1 MPTTQP
7 IFPGRQSGLENARDR
22 WRRRAAISLQNGVQ
36 MDVVRQAY
44 LYDIDRINKGG
55 TPMSDREA
63 AIAISSEKVLTGE
76 TGMGRGRFNPLG
88 FAENAARDLKDIV
101 LGLPQLPGFMLKEP
115 AAIVDP
121 DKGLIPSVSEG
132 VGMLAKGDL
141 KGLGRIGGAPGVR
154 LVPGSFTAEMIGG
167 GYEGDKSVKELV
179 SHPVFTF
186 LDLLPIA
193 SKAGLTAKAVKKI
206 RESGPYDRV
215 ASSMANTGAGGLL
228 AQGAAR
234 RGRQTQRA
242 AEEGLL
248 VEDFIGGRFTTVDDL
263 KTHLAAKWLD
273 VFDDAEMAKT
283 GDAYQFGEWNPGM
296 PAPEWAR
303 NSGRGEQ
310 WLKMSHDYVEML
322 QWFTDHGLKE
332 TSELLMIGGEIYPAT
347 AEIKAIIKKME
358 KADKGDPTYVK
369 QKDSAT
375 TKEVN
380 KGGQAARI
388 AQELKAQKK
397 IVDSH
402 DPLAASATVTSLFE
416 RIEKM
421 RLPDLGFPDEIKA
434 ATTKSETDAAARDSL
449 KPREET
455 VISETGWPEDVAPMR
470 PGEQAHHYGNERSPV
485 VDGDGISVTG
495 KPPTTEA
502 GRLVA
507 TRRKIDGEL
516 VAENAADLTAARI
529 AAARNLETVANEVGM
544 NPDQARATVMESQ
557 GKLRPGSLED
567 RVRDVNAQLLDA
579 AEDLAVE
586 IDIVIEGQS
595 GKTRKMTLLEKKI
608 EDLKTNG
615 WTERTI
621 KGEKYYVEPTEVSR
635 LEAAHKVASK
645 ARDQAKKDVA
655 SKQGEVLVNTEA
667 SSVPVQSLVEEFIRE
682 ELREGLAGK
691 DNRNI
696 SKSGSKDVGATD
708 APEGY
713 RIEGPA
719 DAVRKGMTYPTSLTA
734 YEKNLVRSGRGSR
747 MLIDPEDGALWVT
760 DEFRP
765 KGYDGAIPGEDTYV
779 LTRQKKDGSWEN
791 RLVSAD
797 NIDNFAVMDD
807 WTDMDMKR
815 FEGHRR
821 EAFTEER
828 LDQLIDQLVEASR
841 VAPEESFVSQRGV
854 HSSVA
859 AQRVMDR
866 AKEILPDT
874 NASAVGRGQLWQP
887 LVDMTEGRY
896 GVRGPTIVDEGTRLV
911 ERQAN
916 VEKLV
921 EDIARAEAAAAQ
933 SVVPARRVLDAHD
946 SLQKVR
952 KLESDLQS
960 RLESGTATFT
970 EKPAAKGKAH
980 PDEPELRELYDQLDE
995 IDTTGS
1001 AHPLYAAKEAFETRA
1016 QELFDAG
1023 VRVAPSQRKKMA
1035 ALGKSSRKVKKGD
1048 QAGYDKARSR
1058 ATASAKQ
1065 VRDLN
1070 KVQNTVISGFK
1081 TLQTEVV
1088 TLLRNAE
1095 ADFRGNQWSEGRT
1108 KLDKAEKLLQRK
1120 STQNIKSR
1128 LKDHAPDLL
1137 DELTEIET
1145 AVNQLRTSTT
1155 TTGLVNKARE
1165 RQTRLQ
1171 ERLNDARIQAEAAK
1185 KRGASLDEK
1194 ITESMSEAEKA
1205 VLKWQGK
1212 ISSLSARWHPLY
1224 RRELE
1229 RQIATNMKRPTPEA
1243 MEALMFESHSKAAKL
1258 SGLSNKE
1265 LGVIRREAW
1274 QAVKDMEAA
1283 GVNPIYVPHRQLGN
1297 RGRAPG
1303 KLVGHRLG
1311 TPAMFKTR
1319 RLNNAEPYIN
1329 NPAIAISETAMDF
1342 MREAGTEAF
1351 FFGRTLK
1358 RGGEEI
1364 GRLDGIFAAFGR
1376 SFDDLIDQYRDEI
1389 YTEHA
1394 KRPHETLN
1402 LTAKRI
1408 IERDYTTID
1417 PTKWGMSDRW
1427 SPTFTVKYRRKS
1439 IGATDEVIDLAIA
1452 ETYFPKSVNTTIEA
1466 QTKVGGLVPYRG
1478 AYDKA
1483 MDVFR
1488 VSALALS
1495 PRFLVYNAVGGMVML
1510 MARTDP
1516 TVLQYVGRAKKMVDE
1531 GKMDI
1536 GISKG
1541 AAMVDPDLI
1550 KQFEHDF
1557 RRLSTEKQTGFLW
1570 GIREGQWLG
1579 GVIKAIQK
1587 GANKSFQLNEYF
1599 DSVYRSMAYLHESD
1613 RLIKKGRSATESAEA
1628 GVNLANKILQDWDAM
1643 LPWERVAMRRIFPF
1657 YGWMKHVLKY
1667 SFTLPFDHPLRV
1679 SVMTNFAA
1687 AEMED
1692 FRSGIPQW
1700 MSHTFFIG
1708 KEGPDT
1714 KQWSINARAANPFS
1728 DLARLGD
1735 FDSRE
1740 YGSGVLLGF
1749 FTQTSPLIGAIGET
1763 LGINPMSG
1771 RPGLYPEMVY
1781 SPDTGRLRAVAPSIL
1796 QTFPKAIIPQVEG
1809 FKGLAE
1815 LAGVSS
1821 MSSEL
1826 RQLRARDPDAFASR
1840 IWGSFGTPFAPR
1852 RRSRGFE
1859 MIKSGLAQDQAT
1871 GDIVNR
1877 ALRTGD
1883 WTNALQYERAHI
1895 RGQTYNVKDLYGLAK
1910 NNPELLEVVL
1920 SAASR

>member
-7 IFPGRQSGLENARDR
+7 IFPGRQTGLETARDR
-22 WRRRAAISLQNGVQ
+22 WRRRAAISLQNGVA

-44 LYDIDRINKGG
+44 LYDLDRINKGG

-63 AIAISSEKVLTGE
+63 AIAISSEKVMPGE

-115 AAIVDP
+115 GAIMDP

-132 VGMLAKGDL
+132 VGMLAEGDF
-141 KGLGRIGGAPGVR
+141 KGLGRIAGAPGVR

-167 GYEGDKSVKELV
+167 GYEGDKSVKELAA
-179 SHPVFTF
+179 HPVFTF

-215 ASSMANTGAGGLL
+215 ARSMSNTGSGGAH

-248 VEDFIGGRFTTVDDL
+248 VEDFLGGRFATVDEL
-263 KTHLAAKWLD
+263 KTHLGTWLD
-273 VFDDAEMAKT
+273 DFTDAELSQTFDTM
-283 GDAYQFGEWNPGM
+283 QFGEWNPGM

-303 NSGRGEQ
+303 NSGRGNQ
-310 WLKMSHDYVEML
+310 WLAMANDTVEMIK
-322 QWFTDHGLKE
+322 WFSDHGHK
-332 TSELLMIGGEIYPAT
+332 TTGELLMIGGELYPST
-347 AEIKAIIKKME
+347 AEIKSIIKKME
-358 KADKGDPTYVK
+358 KAEKGDPTVVR
-369 QKDSAT
+369 QKESAT
-375 TKEVN
+375 TKEVSH
-380 KGGQAARI
+380 GARAAKK
-388 AQELKAQKK
+388 AQELKDQKK
-397 IVDSH
+397 VVDAH

-434 ATTKSETDAAARDSL
+434 ATAKSEADAAARDSL

-470 PGEQAHHYGNERSPV
+470 DGERAYHYDKERSPV
-485 VDGDGISVTG
+485 VDGDEVAVTG
-495 KPPTTEA
+495 RTPTTEA

-507 TRRKIDGEL
+507 TRRRIDGEL
-516 VAENAADLTAARI
+516 VAENAADLTAARV
-529 AAARNLETVANEVGM
+529 AAERNLETVANEVGM
-544 NPDQARATVMESQ
+544 NPDQARAAVIESK
-557 GKLRPGSLED
+557 GNLRPGSLED
-567 RVRDVNAQLLDA
+567 YVKEMNDVLGDA
-579 AEDLAVE
+579 ATDLAAE
-586 IDIVIEGQS
+586 IEIPIEGQT
-595 GKTRKMTLLEKKI
+595 GTRTVTFLEKKL
-608 EDLKTNG
+608 EELRTEG

-621 KGEKYYVEPTEVSR
+621 KGEKYFVEPTEVSR
-635 LEAAHKVASK
+635 LKAALK
-645 ARDQAKKDVA
+645 AARKQRDQAKKDSGA
-655 SKQGEVLVNTEA
+655 KKGELLVNTEA
-667 SSVPVQSLVEEFIRE
+667 SATPVQRAIEDFIRID
-682 ELREGLAGK
+682 LRDELAGK

-696 SKSGSKDVGATD
+696 SKSGSKDVAASD

-734 YEKNLVRSGRGSR
+734 YEKNLIQSGRGSR
-747 MLIDPEDGALWVT
+747 MLVDPEDGAVWVA

-765 KGYDGAIPGEDTYV
+765 KGYEGAKADTYV
-779 LTRQKKDGSWEN
+779 LSRQTKNGSWQDK
-791 RLVSAD
+791 LVSAD
-797 NIDNFAVMDD
+797 DIDNFAVMDD
-807 WTDMDMKR
+807 WADVDMKR
-815 FEGHRR
+815 FEGFRR
-821 EAFTEER
+821 ESFTEER
-828 LDQLIDQLVEASR
+828 LDQLIEELVEASR
-841 VAPEESFVSQRGV
+841 TAPEESFVSRRGS

-866 AKEILPDT
+866 AKEILPDRP
-874 NASAVGRGQLWQP
+874 ASAVGQGELWRP
-887 LVDMTEGRY
+887 IVDMTEGRY
-896 GVRGPTIVDEGTRLV
+896 GRYGPTIVDEGTRLAD
-911 ERQAN
+911 RQAL
-916 VEKLV
+916 VEKV
-921 EDIARAEAAAAQ
+921 EADIARAEATAAATVKPA
-933 SVVPARRVLDAHD
+933 SRVVDAHE
-946 SLQKVR
+946 SLLQVR
-952 KLESDLQS
+952 KMEQDLQA
-960 RLESGTATFT
+960 RLEAGTATFT

-980 PDEPELRELYDQLDE
+980 PDEPELRRLYDQLDE
-995 IDTTGS
+995 IDATGS
-1001 AHPLYAAKEAFETRA
+1001 THPLYAAKESLEIRA
-1016 QELFDAG
+1016 KELFDAG
-1023 VRVAPSQRKKMA
+1023 VRVKPSQRKMMA

-1048 QAGYDKARSR
+1048 QPGYDKAKGR
-1058 ATASAKQ
+1058 AKASADQ
-1065 VRDLN
+1065 VKDLN
-1070 KVQNTVISGFK
+1070 KVQTQIVGGFK

-1095 ADFRGNQWSEGRT
+1095 ADFRGNRWTEGRE
-1108 KLDKAEKLLQRK
+1108 KLVKAEKALNRK
-1120 STQNIKSR
+1120 ASQNIKSR
-1128 LKDHAPDLL
+1128 LKDHAPGLL

-1155 TTGLVNKARE
+1155 TTGLVNKARAKQSRIADE
-1165 RQTRLQ
+1165 
-1171 ERLNDARIQAEAAK
+1171 LNDARIKAEAAK
-1185 KRGASLDEK
+1185 ARGSSLDEK

-1229 RQIATNMKRPTPEA
+1229 RRIATSMKRPTPEA
-1243 MEALMFESHSKAAKL
+1243 MEALMFESYTRAAKL
-1258 SGLSNKE
+1258 SGLSPKE
-1265 LGVIRREAW
+1265 IGVIRREAW

-1283 GVNPIYVPHRQLGN
+1283 GVNPIYIPHRQLGN

-1303 KLVGHRLG
+1303 KMVGHRLG

-1319 RLNNAEPYIN
+1319 HLNNAEPYIR

-1351 FFGRTLK
+1351 FFGRTLR

-1364 GRLDGIFAAFGR
+1364 GRLDGIFSAFGR

-1389 YTEHA
+1389 AAEMA
-1394 KRPHETLN
+1394 RRPHESPGLV
-1402 LTAKRI
+1402 AKRI
-1408 IERDYTTID
+1408 VERDYTTID

-1427 SPTFTVKYRRKS
+1427 APEFKVKYRRKS

-1452 ETYFPKSVNTTIEA
+1452 DTYFPKSVNTTIEA

-1478 AYDKA
+1478 AYDKV

-1587 GANKSFQLNEYF
+1587 GANKSFQMNEYF

-1613 RLIKKGRSATESAEA
+1613 RLIKKGRSATDAAEA
-1628 GVNLANKILQDWDAM
+1628 GVQLANKILQDWDAM

-1667 SFTLPFDHPLRV
+1667 TFTLPFDHPLRV

-1728 DLARLGD
+1728 DLARLAD

-1749 FTQTSPLIGAIGET
+1749 FTQTSPLIGAVGET

-1771 RPGLYPEMVY
+1771 RPSLYPEMVY

-1796 QTFPKAIIPQVEG
+1796 QTFPRSIIPQIEG

-1826 RQLRARDPDAFASR
+1826 RQLRQRDPDAFASR

-1883 WTNALQYERAHI
+1883 WSNALQYERAHI
-1895 RGQTYNVKDLYGLAK
+1895 RGQTYNVRDLYGLAK